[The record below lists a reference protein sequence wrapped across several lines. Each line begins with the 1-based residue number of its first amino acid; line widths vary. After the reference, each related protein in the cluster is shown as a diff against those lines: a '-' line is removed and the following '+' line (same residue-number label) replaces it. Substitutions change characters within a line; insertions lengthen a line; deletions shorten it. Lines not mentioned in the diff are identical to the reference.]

1 MKKFADCFLN
11 SVLAGIMI
19 SIGGVAFLKSENRYI
34 GALLFTVGLISV
46 LYYQMNLYT
55 GKVGYMFQ
63 NNVSYAVSLLY
74 IILGNAVGCL
84 IIAMCFAPIGNV
96 ADICSAKIDKG
107 ALRVIIDSAMCGLLV
122 FISVD
127 SYKVKN
133 TVVGVLVCI
142 PAFIICGFEHS
153 VADMFY
159 LFNARI
165 FTAESFVFLAEVIIG
180 NALGCLL
187 LPVSGIA
194 LKALRKDGC
203 KTS

>member
-1 MKKFADCFLN
+1 MKKFVDCFLN

-19 SIGGVAFLKSENRYI
+19 SIGGVAFLKSDNRYI

-46 LYYQMNLYT
+46 LYYRMNLYT
-55 GKVGYMFQ
+55 GKVGYIFQ

-84 IIAMCFAPIGNV
+84 IIAMSFGPIGSV
-96 ADICSAKIDKG
+96 ADICSAKLDKG
-107 ALRVIIDSAMCGLLV
+107 ALRVIVDSALCGLLV

-165 FTAESFVFLAEVIIG
+165 YTADSFVFLAEVIIG

-187 LPVSGIA
+187 LPVSSLA
-194 LKALRKDGC
+194 FRALRKEDG
-203 KTS
+203 KS